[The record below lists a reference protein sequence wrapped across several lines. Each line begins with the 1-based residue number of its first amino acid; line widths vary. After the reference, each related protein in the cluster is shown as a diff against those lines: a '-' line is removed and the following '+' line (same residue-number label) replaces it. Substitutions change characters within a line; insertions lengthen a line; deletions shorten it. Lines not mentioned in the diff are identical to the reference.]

1 MEYYVITKTR
11 PGNVFFALSPIDN
24 SSQTRIIKLTDNMPS
39 TRLPREWALGVFTDS
54 SIFTMYEKGY
64 FSFGDKSADIK
75 KAAIEEGVY
84 FGMDGDEFVV
94 QDNTGN
100 DAKILETLKNSK
112 SRTAIVEL
120 AKQYPEDVVLIARD
134 NVDDLPTGTIK
145 TIEDTLKVQIL
156 VED

>member
-11 PGNVFFALSPIDN
+11 PGNVFFSLSPIDN
-24 SSQTRIIKLTDNMPS
+24 SSQTRIIKLTDHMPS
-39 TRLPREWALGVFTDS
+39 TRLPREWALGVFTNDS
-54 SIFTMYEKGY
+54 VFTMYEKGY
-64 FSFGDKSADIK
+64 FSFGDKSAAIK
-75 KAAIEEGVY
+75 NAAVEEGVY
-84 FGMDGDEFVV
+84 FGTDSENFVIK
-94 QDNTGN
+94 DNIGN

-112 SRTAIVEL
+112 SRSEIVDL
-120 AKQYPEDVVLIARD
+120 AKKYPEDVVLIARD